1 MKEMKTTA
9 QVLVDCLEAEGVDV
23 MFGIPGEETLDL
35 MFAIRDSKIRFIPVR
50 HEQGA
55 AFMADVYG
63 RLTGRAGVCLSTL
76 GPGATNLVTGVADA
90 YLDGAPLVAITGQVG
105 TDRMQ
110 LTSHQYLD
118 LTAMFEPITKRS
130 KQIIRPDTVGEIV
143 RLAFKHAEKGKPG
156 ATHID
161 LPQNIAKMPA
171 DAVPLK
177 RQQMHEVYADPT
189 HIAAAGKIISEA
201 KNPVIL
207 AGAGAVRGH
216 AAAAVTE
223 LADRL
228 HIPVVNTMMAKGIIP
243 MDDKYSLW
251 TIGIPQKDY
260 VNQLFDRADVVI
272 AIGYDIVECAPAKWG
287 ARENMTIVHI
297 DSAPADVNK
306 RYQPAVEVVGDILES
321 LYEIL
326 RCAHRTGEPEFAL
339 ALRQTMVAEHE
350 AMAADDSCPMKP
362 ARILADV
369 RKVMGR
375 DDIVVSDV
383 GAHKMWIARHYD
395 CYEPNT
401 CLISN
406 GFASMGFS
414 IPGAFAAKLLYP
426 EKKVLAV
433 CGDGGFMMNSQEL
446 ETAVREHVPFVTLI
460 WEDSSYGLIKWKEQE
475 QFGGEHCYVDFSNP
489 DFKLLAEAMRCKGY
503 RVEKAE
509 ELTPTLE
516 EAFKQDVY
524 TPEYATGFK
533 ILGADKAAS
542 TLIQVSN
549 PWQGAKDVKVSYFI
563 SRNGEQAPAG
573 FNGPTIPAG
582 AKRIVCMASSY
593 IAMFDAL
600 GQVDKIVGVSGID
613 YVSNPYILAHKNSIK
628 DMGPEM
634 NYELLLGLKPDVV
647 LLYGIGDAQT
657 AVTDKLKE
665 LFIPYMYVGEYLE
678 ESPLGKAEWLVALSE
693 LTDSRKKGIEIFREI
708 PKRYQVLK
716 ALTESV
722 EQRPTVMLNTPWN
735 DSWVMP
741 STKSYMAQLVAD
753 AGAEYIYKEN
763 SSNSS
768 TPIGLETAYGLI
780 QKADYW
786 INVGSATSLDELK
799 TVNPK
804 FADAKAVRER
814 TVYNN
819 NLRLTPTGGND
830 YWESAVVRP
839 DMVLRDLIHIFHPE
853 LVPDSLYYYRH
864 LE

>member
-1 MKEMKTTA
+1 MDAEKGSVARWGLHCLLRLDRIESGEVLMKEETKMRTTA

-23 MFGIPGEETLDL
+23 IFGIPGEETLDL

-177 RQQMHEVYADPT
+177 RQQMHDLYADPT

-201 KNPVIL
+201 ENPVIL
-207 AGAGAVRGH
+207 VGTGAVRAH
-216 AAAAVTE
+216 AAAAITE
-223 LADRL
+223 MADRL
-228 HIPVVNTMMAKGIIP
+228 HIPVVNTMMAKGIVP
-243 MDDKYSLW
+243 KDDRYSLW

-260 VNQLFDRADVVI
+260 VNQVFDRADVVI

-287 ARENMTIVHI
+287 ARPDMTIVHI
-297 DSAPADVNK
+297 DNAPADVNK
-306 RYQPAVEVVGDILES
+306 RYQPAVEVVGDISES
-321 LYEIL
+321 VYEIL
-326 RCAHRTGEPEFAL
+326 RCARRGTEPEFAL
-339 ALRQTMVAEHE
+339 ELRRTMEAEHE
-350 AMAADDSCPMKP
+350 AMANDDSCPMKP

-375 DDIVVSDV
+375 SDILVSDV

-426 EKKVLAV
+426 DKKVLAV

-446 ETAVREHVPFVTLI
+446 ETAVREKVPFVTLI

-475 QFGGEHCYVDFSNP
+475 QFGGEHCYVDFTNP
-489 DFKLLAEAMRCKGY
+489 DFKMLAEAMHCKGY

-509 ELTPTLE
+509 DLIPTLE
-516 EAFKQDVY
+516 EAFRQDV
-524 TPEYATGFK
+524 P
-533 ILGADKAAS
+533 S
-542 TLIQVSN
+542 V
-549 PWQGAKDVKVSYFI
+549 
-563 SRNGEQAPAG
+563 
-573 FNGPTIPAG
+573 
-582 AKRIVCMASSY
+582 IVVP
-593 IAMFDAL
+593 
-600 GQVDKIVGVSGID
+600 VDYSENMKLSE
-613 YVSNPYILAHKNSIK
+613 H
-628 DMGPEM
+628 
-634 NYELLLGLKPDVV
+634 
-647 LLYGIGDAQT
+647 
-657 AVTDKLKE
+657 LKE
-665 LFIPYMYVGEYLE
+665 VY
-678 ESPLGKAEWLVALSE
+678 
-693 LTDSRKKGIEIFREI
+693 TKKQEAII
-708 PKRYQVLK
+708 
-716 ALTESV
+716 
-722 EQRPTVMLNTPWN
+722 
-735 DSWVMP
+735 
-741 STKSYMAQLVAD
+741 
-753 AGAEYIYKEN
+753 
-763 SSNSS
+763 
-768 TPIGLETAYGLI
+768 
-780 QKADYW
+780 
-786 INVGSATSLDELK
+786 
-799 TVNPK
+799 
-804 FADAKAVRER
+804 
-814 TVYNN
+814 
-819 NLRLTPTGGND
+819 
-830 YWESAVVRP
+830 
-839 DMVLRDLIHIFHPE
+839 
-853 LVPDSLYYYRH
+853 
-864 LE
+864 